1 MRLRATTPADL
12 AFVRTVESA
21 PENAEYV
28 EQWPLEAHRH
38 CLEAPDC
45 SHWILESGAEHR
57 AVGYAILQG
66 LERPDGRVLLR
77 RIAIAGKGRGF
88 GRAAVRALARYAFER
103 RGAACLWLS
112 VLPANRRALR
122 LYHSLGFVDEE
133 PEADG
138 EPGQARVLR
147 LDRAAYERG
156 GHQPPAG
163 EA

>member
-12 AFVRTVESA
+12 EFVRTVESA
-21 PENAEYV
+21 PENAVYV
-28 EQWPLEAHRH
+28 EQWSLEEHAH
-38 CLEAPDC
+38 CLDAPDC
-45 SHWILESGAEHR
+45 GHWILEAGPERR

-122 LYHSLGFVDEE
+122 LYHSLGFVDA
-133 PEADG
+133 PEAAG
-138 EPGQARVLR
+138 EPGQARLLR
-147 LDRAAYERG
+147 LDRAVYERG
-156 GHQPPAG
+156 GHQPPTG
-163 EA
+163 GP